1 MPFLP
6 PTSRIL
12 WRKANAVDR
21 VACAALAIFLI
32 VDLARLIHGPIPGG
46 GWFNIAALISAIYLI
61 ARLLP
66 WLRPRLLWSLRSRL
80 IVAYIFIAV
89 VPIVLVLTM
98 VGLSSY
104 LLYLQFGAHLIDDE
118 VQQRMSTVTNTANA
132 VLGTIRNQPPGSTSS
147 DGQLMARP
155 AVISV
160 MEVARKLVPNLQ
172 VTVQSGR
179 GIPLRQGHAREFEL
193 AGVFEVDSKL
203 YLEAMACGD
212 TPEGIETVIASAPLT
227 PEILDSL
234 SSELG
239 PIQLTTMRLAGEG
252 EQSGLVVDMKD
263 HRFVPAGKISSQRRY
278 LHPAANWLD
287 MRIDGNSIFEAIFP
301 APGGEEVFAAPV
313 LVSFSV
319 RPSQINHRL
328 FTSLGALGDPL
339 VLALS
344 IIGVVF
350 LLLEA
355 AAFATG
361 VVLTRTITRTVADL
375 YDATQHVRQ
384 GDFAHRVRIQK
395 RDQLGVLGES
405 FNSMT
410 SSIGSLITEQRQ
422 KERLENEISIARE
435 VQNQLFPQK
444 LPEIPGME
452 VAALCRPARM
462 VSGDYYDFLLL
473 GPGRLGIALAD
484 ISGKGISA
492 ALLMA
497 SLQAAL
503 RSQVQQNGT
512 SGTGRLVARLNR
524 HLFLNTTD
532 DRYATFFYATYD
544 AETRRLAYTNAGH
557 LPPLYISGD
566 RVQRLGEGGTVIG
579 LFDNCVYEEGS
590 LTVEPGSLLVAFS
603 DGLVEP
609 ENVYGEDFGMQRLTE
624 EVLRHRS
631 GSPARLAEEV
641 LAAVENWAGTQEQ
654 ADDMTVVVVH
664 WKDTASS

>member
-1 MPFLP
+1 MD
-6 PTSRIL
+6 RI
-12 WRKANAVDR
+12 
-21 VACAALAIFLI
+21 ACAILLASLI
-32 VDLARLIHGPIPGG
+32 GAIVRAASGPFTGG
-46 GWFNIAALISAIYLI
+46 GWLNLAALISAIYLG

-66 WLRPRLLWSLRSRL
+66 WLRTRLLWSLRSRL

-89 VPIVLVLTM
+89 VPIVLLLTM
-98 VGLSSY
+98 VALSSY

-118 VQQRMSTVTNTANA
+118 VQQRMSTVSNTANA
-132 VLGTIRNQPPGSTSS
+132 LLGTIRNQPASS
-147 DGQLMARP
+147 APAEGDLLDRP
-155 AVISV
+155 TVASV
-160 MEVARKLVPNLQ
+160 MEVARKLVPDLQ
-172 VTVQSGR
+172 VTVLR
-179 GIPLRQGHAREFEL
+179 GLDIPPRRGHANEHEL

-203 YLEAMACGD
+203 YLRAMACGD
-212 TPEGIETVIASAPLT
+212 TPAGPETVIASAPLSAGT
-227 PEILDSL
+227 LDAL
-234 SSELG
+234 SPELG
-239 PIQLTTMRLAGEG
+239 PIQLTTMRPATPSEHN
-252 EQSGLVVDMKD
+252 GLVVEMKD
-263 HRFVPAGKISSQRRY
+263 RRFVPVGKISSQHRY
-278 LHPAANWLD
+278 LHPAENWLD
-287 MRIDGNSIFEAIFP
+287 MRIDGNSIFEAIFV
-301 APGGEEVFAAPV
+301 APGGQKAFAAPV

-344 IIGVVF
+344 VIGVVF

-355 AAFATG
+355 AALATG

-384 GDFAHRVRIQK
+384 GDFAHRVRIQR

-410 SSIGSLITEQRQ
+410 SSIGSLIAEQRQ

-435 VQNQLFPQK
+435 VQAQLFPQK

-462 VSGDYYDFLLL
+462 VSGDYYDFLAL
-473 GPGRLGIALAD
+473 GPGRAGIALAD

-503 RSQVQQNGT
+503 RSQAQQDGA
-512 SGTGRLVARLNR
+512 SGTARLVARLNR
-524 HLFLNTTD
+524 HLFLNTSD
-532 DRYATFFYATYD
+532 DRYATFFYSTYD
-544 AETRRLAYTNAGH
+544 AETRRLTYTNAGH
-557 LPPLYISGD
+557 LPPLYISGGA
-566 RVQRLGEGGTVIG
+566 VQRLDEGGTVIG
-579 LFDNCVYEEGS
+579 LFDNCVYAQGS
-590 LTVEPGSLLVAFS
+590 LTVEPGSLMVAFS

-631 GSPARLAEEV
+631 GTPGRLAEEV

-664 WKDTASS
+664 WKDYVNS

>member
-1 MPFLP
+1 
-6 PTSRIL
+6 
-12 WRKANAVDR
+12 
-21 VACAALAIFLI
+21 
-32 VDLARLIHGPIPGG
+32 
-46 GWFNIAALISAIYLI
+46 
-61 ARLLP
+61 
-66 WLRPRLLWSLRSRL
+66 
-80 IVAYIFIAV
+80 
-89 VPIVLVLTM
+89 
-98 VGLSSY
+98 
-104 LLYLQFGAHLIDDE
+104 
-118 VQQRMSTVTNTANA
+118 
-132 VLGTIRNQPPGSTSS
+132 
-147 DGQLMARP
+147 
-155 AVISV
+155 
-160 MEVARKLVPNLQ
+160 
-172 VTVQSGR
+172 
-179 GIPLRQGHAREFEL
+179 
-193 AGVFEVDSKL
+193 
-203 YLEAMACGD
+203 
-212 TPEGIETVIASAPLT
+212 
-227 PEILDSL
+227 
-234 SSELG
+234 
-239 PIQLTTMRLAGEG
+239 
-252 EQSGLVVDMKD
+252 
-263 HRFVPAGKISSQRRY
+263 
-278 LHPAANWLD
+278 
-287 MRIDGNSIFEAIFP
+287 
-301 APGGEEVFAAPV
+301 
-313 LVSFSV
+313 V

-355 AAFATG
+355 AALATG

-462 VSGDYYDFLLL
+462 VSGDYYDFLAL
-473 GPGRLGIALAD
+473 GPERVGIALAD

-503 RSQVQQNGT
+503 RSQVQQDGT

-544 AETRRLAYTNAGH
+544 SETRRLAYTNAGH

-566 RVQRLGEGGTVIG
+566 RVRRLGEGGTVIG
-579 LFDNCVYEEGS
+579 LFDNCVYEEGT

-624 EVLRHRS
+624 EVLRHRN

-664 WKDTASS
+664 WKDTADS